1 MVGYQRFGEPCCLK
15 MEAARPSETSLSY
28 TESQKRRPLPLNLHR
43 SDNLKSRIGL
53 LWYFII
59 YNPWFSSV
67 WPSDKYLTTSPIP
80 FQFTA
85 HDHPHISFLNKL
97 LLAQPFNKMLS
108 PEQVGGTKY
117 RKHQF
122 SMPERY
128 KRVTEIC
135 ATQSTS

>member
-1 MVGYQRFGEPCCLK
+1 
-15 MEAARPSETSLSY
+15 
-28 TESQKRRPLPLNLHR
+28 
-43 SDNLKSRIGL
+43 
-53 LWYFII
+53 
-59 YNPWFSSV
+59 
-67 WPSDKYLTTSPIP
+67 
-80 FQFTA
+80 
-85 HDHPHISFLNKL
+85 
-97 LLAQPFNKMLS
+97 MLS